1 MTSNA
6 KRRSALRRL
15 GLGLVLAAA
24 LAAGGC
30 CTLGVGPC
38 TVTDQFTLTG
48 AAQLNACGDD
58 GRSHPVAV
66 RFYAL
71 KDVEKFRAAAFEEI
85 WDDPAQTLGGDLV
98 GDPTKAFVQPGGT
111 EKIAI
116 IRPDGAEAIGVLAN
130 FCERNEESYR
140 RAVFTLGKRGA
151 KQELNLSGQ
160 RMTSD

>member
-1 MTSNA
+1 MNSHTSL
-6 KRRSALRRL
+6 RSARRL
-15 GLGLVLAAA
+15 GLAAA
-24 LAAGGC
+24 LAAALWAGGC
-30 CTLGVGPC
+30 CTIGIGPC
-38 TVTDQFTLTG
+38 TLTDQFTLTG

-66 RFYAL
+66 RFYPL

-85 WDDPAQTLGGDLV
+85 WDDPAQTLGGDLA
-98 GDPTKAFVQPGGT
+98 GEPTKTFVQPEGV
-111 EKIAI
+111 EKVTIL
-116 IRPDGAEAIGVLAN
+116 RPDGATAIGVLAN

-140 RAVFTLGKRGA
+140 RQVFTLGKRGA